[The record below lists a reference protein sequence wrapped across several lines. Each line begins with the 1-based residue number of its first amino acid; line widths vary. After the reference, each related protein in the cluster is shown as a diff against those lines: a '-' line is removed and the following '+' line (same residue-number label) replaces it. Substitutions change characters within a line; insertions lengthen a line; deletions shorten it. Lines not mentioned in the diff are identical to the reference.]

1 MQGGSRF
8 CGRMRVVA
16 LVEYEVLGDEE
27 YAYVERYEV
36 EYGGRAYSVWR
47 TRFVHDLLA
56 RGIICNKI
64 KVISVEYVRD

>member
-1 MQGGSRF
+1 
-8 CGRMRVVA
+8 MRVVA
-16 LVEYEVLGDEE
+16 LVEYEIWSDDE

-56 RGIICNKI
+56 RGIVVKSI
-64 KVISVEYVRD
+64 KELEVSYVRD